1 MWLYTRGFNKRIM
14 NVDTGKSMKVSDIMY
29 NNRRMIEMEK
39 KPEVT
44 QRNIKAR
51 KITYYILG
59 ALEIF
64 FVFRLIFKVLGANP
78 ESMFVNIIYTLTNI
92 FLAPFKGIFRSA
104 VADGIETQSVLE
116 PELLIAMATYA
127 VLAWGVVKIIE
138 LNGRQKDDLN

>member
-1 MWLYTRGFNKRIM
+1 M